1 MDYENGDY
9 KFNLLINSGNFNDNS
24 FTLMFNEFLPVN
36 SRVDS
41 KSRDPISSSRSALL
55 PDELVGSVWNSQLN
69 EAYRFILWE
78 PFQLVF
84 QCDIA
89 MDWSDHAL
97 WWPARNHW
105 LTRTRSTL
113 DQYGVAAD
121 ALLHFTPMHKTLRV
135 QLPDMRSV
143 DCRVDFSVK
152 TFNAVINLCK
162 ELGIRHPEELSFCK
176 PLEPSHLKYN
186 LKDLPSKKKIENQKN
201 GHWNVPAD
209 TNTFIPASQSPRGS
223 TGSLDQSSPFM
234 CAPVTPSNR
243 NHSTPISSPV
253 SIQHTSTWKRNNN
266 SSGFGSTG
274 SFNANNS
281 TMSLEALNGGLSES
295 LAQSPASI
303 SPEVRSKLIRP
314 KSLVERARMN
324 VAWLDSSLS
333 IMEQGIR
340 EYDIL
345 RLKFKFY
352 SFYDLN
358 PKTDAVRIN
367 MIYEQA
373 KWQLLAEEIDC
384 TEEEMLMFA
393 ALQVQVNLQAT
404 MPQSSYDS
412 NGASSPV
419 EDDIDAAL
427 TDLQVTLEGSN
438 INNGPSDI
446 TQVPELCDYLRF
458 FKPKRFT
465 LKAFKRYWF
474 TCRDLQL
481 RLYKTREE
489 TNGSESPA
497 YVINLRG
504 CEVTPDVHL
513 SQGRYGIRLEV
524 PSAEGMT
531 EMWIRCDTEQ
541 QYAKWMAAC
550 RLAAKGRTLADASY
564 ESEVNSITAFL
575 QLQRPAP
582 APAISPNSL
591 DITPDDY
598 VAPRFVKRFKGKLV
612 QRILEAHANVKDLPL
627 VEAKLNYIKA
637 WQSLPEYGISLFVVR
652 FTGKSKDELLGIAN
666 NRLMRMELHSGDHL
680 KTWRYNT
687 MKAWNVNWEVKH
699 MMVQFE
705 EENIIFECQ
714 SADCK
719 VVHEFIGGYIFLS
732 MRSKEANQTLNE
744 EMFHKLTG
752 GWL

>member
-1 MDYENGDY
+1 MYSDGHEVDGSWV
-9 KFNLLINSGNFNDNS
+9 L
-24 FTLMFNEFLPVN
+24 
-36 SRVDS
+36 RVYVTDLQVE
-41 KSRDPISSSRSALL
+41 RSLRVKG
-55 PDELVGSVWNSQLN
+55 ELHIGGVML
-69 EAYRFILWE
+69 R
-78 PFQLVF
+78 LVEDL
-84 QCDIA
+84 DIA

-186 LKDLPSKKKIENQKN
+186 LKDLPTKKKIENQKN

-340 EYDIL
+340 EYDTL

-393 ALQVQVNLQAT
+393 ALQVQVNLQAS
-404 MPQSSYDS
+404 MPQTSYDS

-481 RLYKTREE
+481 RLHKTREE
-489 TNGSESPA
+489 TNSSDAPA

-550 RLAAKGRTLADASY
+550 RLAAKGRTLADSSY
-564 ESEVNSITAFL
+564 ETEVNSIIAFL

-582 APAISPNSL
+582 APAINPNSL

-598 VAPRFVKRFKGKLV
+598 VAPRFVKRLKGKLV

-666 NRLMRMELHSGDHL
+666 NRLMRMELNSGDHL

>member
-1 MDYENGDY
+1 MYSDGHEVDGSWV
-9 KFNLLINSGNFNDNS
+9 L
-24 FTLMFNEFLPVN
+24 
-36 SRVDS
+36 RVYVTDLQVE
-41 KSRDPISSSRSALL
+41 RSLRVKG
-55 PDELVGSVWNSQLN
+55 ELHIGGVML
-69 EAYRFILWE
+69 R
-78 PFQLVF
+78 LVEDL
-84 QCDIA
+84 DIA

-176 PLEPSHLKYN
+176 PLEPSHLKCN

-340 EYDIL
+340 EYDTL

-474 TCRDLQL
+474 TCKDLQL

-497 YVINLRG
+497 YVISLRG

>member
-1 MDYENGDY
+1 MYSDGHEVDGSWVLRVYVTDLQMERSLRVKGD
-9 KFNLLINSGNFNDNS
+9 LHIGGVMLRLVEGLD
-24 FTLMFNEFLPVN
+24 FT
-36 SRVDS
+36 
-41 KSRDPISSSRSALL
+41 
-55 PDELVGSVWNSQLN
+55 
-69 EAYRFILWE
+69 
-78 PFQLVF
+78 
-84 QCDIA
+84 

-97 WWPARNHW
+97 WWPDRNHW
-105 LTRTRSTL
+105 LIRTRSTL

-121 ALLHFTPMHKTLRV
+121 ARLHFTPMHKTITV
-135 QLPDMRSV
+135 QLPNMTCR
-143 DCRVDFSVK
+143 DCKVDFSVK

-176 PLEPSHLKYN
+176 PLEPSHLKHN
-186 LKDLPSKKKIENQKN
+186 LKDLPDKKKIENQKN

-209 TNTFIPASQSPRGS
+209 TNTFIPVSQSPRGS
-223 TGSLDQSSPFM
+223 TGSLDQSSAFM
-234 CAPVTPSNR
+234 CAPVTPNNR

-253 SIQHTSTWKRNNN
+253 SQTGTWKRNNN
-266 SSGFGSTG
+266 SSSFGSTG

-281 TMSLEALNGGLSES
+281 TIGTETLNRGLSKI
-295 LAQSPASI
+295 LAQSVDWVA
-303 SPEVRSKLIRP
+303 PEMWAKVVRP
-314 KSLVERARMN
+314 KNLVERARMN

-340 EYDIL
+340 EFDTL

-373 KWQLLAEEIDC
+373 KWQLLSEEIDC

-393 ALQVQVNLQAT
+393 ALQLQVNLQASV
-404 MPQSSYDS
+404 PQPNYDS

-438 INNGPSDI
+438 ISNGPSDI

-458 FKPKRFT
+458 YKTRFLNLTGFKY
-465 LKAFKRYWF
+465 YWV

-481 RLYKTREE
+481 RLYKTKEK
-489 TNGSESPA
+489 TNSTESPA
-497 YVINLRG
+497 YVINLHG
-504 CEVTPDVHL
+504 CEVTPDVYL
-513 SQGRYGIRLEV
+513 SHGRYGIRLDV

-531 EMWIRCDTEQ
+531 QMWIRCDNEQ

-564 ESEVNSITAFL
+564 ESEVNSIAAFL
-575 QLQRPAP
+575 QLQRPAR
-582 APAISPNSL
+582 APAIDPNSHV
-591 DITPDDY
+591 IIPENY
-598 VAPRFVKRFKGKLV
+598 VALKFAKKFKGKLV

-627 VEAKLNYIKA
+627 IKAKLNYIKA

-680 KTWRYNT
+680 KTWRLNSI
-687 MKAWNVNWEVKH
+687 KAWNVNWEVKH

-719 VVHEFIGGYIFLS
+719 VIHEFIGGYIFLS

-752 GWL
+752 GWV

>member
-1 MDYENGDY
+1 MYSDGHEVDGSWV
-9 KFNLLINSGNFNDNS
+9 L
-24 FTLMFNEFLPVN
+24 
-36 SRVDS
+36 RVYVTDLQVE
-41 KSRDPISSSRSALL
+41 RSLRVKG
-55 PDELVGSVWNSQLN
+55 ELHIGGVML
-69 EAYRFILWE
+69 R
-78 PFQLVF
+78 LV
-84 QCDIA
+84 DDLEIA
-89 MDWSDHAL
+89 MNWSDHAL
-97 WWPARNHW
+97 WWPERNHW

-121 ALLHFTPMHKTLRV
+121 ARLHFTPMRKTLRV
-135 QLPDMRSV
+135 QLPDMRCL
-143 DCRVDFSVK
+143 DCKVDFSVK

-176 PLEPSHLKYN
+176 PLEPNHLKYN
-186 LKDLPSKKKIENQKN
+186 LKDLPVKKKVENQKN

-209 TNTFIPASQSPRGS
+209 TNTFIPVSQSPRGS

-243 NHSTPISSPV
+243 NHSTPISSPI
-253 SIQHTSTWKRNNN
+253 STGTWKRNNN
-266 SSGFGSTG
+266 SSGFGSSD

-281 TMSLEALNGGLSES
+281 TMSLEALNGALSDS
-295 LAQSPASI
+295 LAHSPTSI
-303 SPEVRSKLIRP
+303 SPEVRAKLVRP
-314 KSLVERARMN
+314 KNLVERARMN

-340 EYDIL
+340 EFDTL

-367 MIYEQA
+367 MMYEQA

-393 ALQVQVNLQAT
+393 ALQVQVNLQASV
-404 MPQSSYDS
+404 PQPSYDS

-438 INNGPSDI
+438 ISNGSSDI
-446 TQVPELCDYLRF
+446 TQVPELCDHLRF
-458 FKPKRFT
+458 SKPKRFT
-465 LKAFKRYWF
+465 LKAFKRYWV

-489 TNGSESPA
+489 TNSSEAPA
-497 YVINLRG
+497 HVINLRG

-531 EMWIRCDTEQ
+531 EMWIRCDNEQ

-550 RLAAKGRTLADASY
+550 RLAAKGRTLADSSY
-564 ESEVNSITAFL
+564 DSEVNSIIAFL

-582 APAISPNSL
+582 APAINPSAL
-591 DITPDDY
+591 DIVPEDY
-598 VAPRFVKRFKGKLV
+598 VAPRFVKKFKGKLV

-627 VEAKLNYIKA
+627 IEAKLNYIKA
-637 WQSLPEYGISLFVVR
+637 WQSLPEYGIALFVVR

-732 MRSKEANQTLNE
+732 MRSKEVNQTLNE

-752 GWL
+752 GWV

>member
-1 MDYENGDY
+1 MKEEKKKEDD
-9 KFNLLINSGNFNDNS
+9 GN
-24 FTLMFNEFLPVN
+24 
-36 SRVDS
+36 
-41 KSRDPISSSRSALL
+41 
-55 PDELVGSVWNSQLN
+55 
-69 EAYRFILWE
+69 
-78 PFQLVF
+78 
-84 QCDIA
+84 IA

>member
-1 MDYENGDY
+1 MYSDGGHEVDGSWV
-9 KFNLLINSGNFNDNS
+9 L
-24 FTLMFNEFLPVN
+24 
-36 SRVDS
+36 RVYVTDLQVE
-41 KSRDPISSSRSALL
+41 RSLRVKG
-55 PDELVGSVWNSQLN
+55 ELHIGGVML
-69 EAYRFILWE
+69 R
-78 PFQLVF
+78 LVEDL
-84 QCDIA
+84 DIA

-121 ALLHFTPMHKTLRV
+121 AQLHFTPMHKTLRV
-135 QLPDMRSV
+135 QLPDMRCL

-176 PLEPSHLKYN
+176 PLEPNHLKYN
-186 LKDLPSKKKIENQKN
+186 LKDLPVKKKIENQKN

-223 TGSLDQSSPFM
+223 TGSLDQSNPFM
-234 CAPVTPSNR
+234 CAPVTPNR

-253 SIQHTSTWKRNNN
+253 SHTGTWKRNNN

-295 LAQSPASI
+295 LAQSPTSI
-303 SPEVRSKLIRP
+303 SPEVRAKLIRP
-314 KSLVERARMN
+314 KSLIERARMN
-324 VAWLDSSLS
+324 VSWLDSSLS

-340 EYDIL
+340 EFDTL

-393 ALQVQVNLQAT
+393 ALQVQVNLQASV
-404 MPQSSYDS
+404 PQPTYDS
-412 NGASSPV
+412 NGATSPV

-427 TDLQVTLEGSN
+427 TDLQVTLEGSS
-438 INNGPSDI
+438 ISNGPSDI
-446 TQVPELCDYLRF
+446 TQVPELCDELRF

-481 RLYKTREE
+481 RLYKSREE
-489 TNGSESPA
+489 ISGSDSPA

-531 EMWIRCDTEQ
+531 EMWIRCDNEQ

-564 ESEVNSITAFL
+564 ESEVNSIIAFL

-582 APAISPNSL
+582 APAINPNSL
-591 DITPDDY
+591 DIVPEDY
-598 VAPRFVKRFKGKLV
+598 VAPRFAKKFKGKLV
-612 QRILEAHANVKDLPL
+612 QRILEAHANVKDLSL

-637 WQSLPEYGISLFVVR
+637 WQSLPEYGISLFIVR
-652 FTGKSKDELLGIAN
+652 FTGKNKDELLGIAN

-752 GWL
+752 GWV

>member
-1 MDYENGDY
+1 
-9 KFNLLINSGNFNDNS
+9 
-24 FTLMFNEFLPVN
+24 
-36 SRVDS
+36 
-41 KSRDPISSSRSALL
+41 
-55 PDELVGSVWNSQLN
+55 
-69 EAYRFILWE
+69 
-78 PFQLVF
+78 
-84 QCDIA
+84 

-97 WWPARNHW
+97 WWPERNHW

-121 ALLHFTPMHKTLRV
+121 ARLHFTPMHKTLRV
-135 QLPDMRSV
+135 QLPDMRSL
-143 DCRVDFSVK
+143 DCKVDFSVK

-176 PLEPSHLKYN
+176 PLEPNHLKYN
-186 LKDLPSKKKIENQKN
+186 LKDLPAKKKIDNHKN

-209 TNTFIPASQSPRGS
+209 TNTFIPVSQSPRGS
-223 TGSLDQSSPFM
+223 TGSLDQSNPFM
-234 CAPVTPSNR
+234 CAPVTPNNR

-253 SIQHTSTWKRNNN
+253 SQTGTWKRNNN

-281 TMSLEALNGGLSES
+281 TMSLEAMNGALSES
-295 LAQSPASI
+295 LAQSPTSI
-303 SPEVRSKLIRP
+303 SPEVRSKLVRP
-314 KSLVERARMN
+314 KNLVERARMN

-340 EYDIL
+340 EFDTL

-393 ALQVQVNLQAT
+393 ALQVQVNLQASV
-404 MPQSSYDS
+404 PQPSYDS

-438 INNGPSDI
+438 ISNGPSDI

-458 FKPKRFT
+458 LKPKRFT
-465 LKAFKRYWF
+465 LKAFKRYWV

-489 TNGSESPA
+489 TNSTESPA
-497 YVINLRG
+497 HVINLRG

-531 EMWIRCDTEQ
+531 EMWIRCDNEQ

-550 RLAAKGRTLADASY
+550 RLAAKGRTLADSSY
-564 ESEVNSITAFL
+564 ESEVNSIAALL

-582 APAISPNSL
+582 APAINPSAL
-591 DITPDDY
+591 DIAPDDY
-598 VAPRFVKRFKGKLV
+598 VAPRFAKKFKGKLV

-752 GWL
+752 GWV

>member
-1 MDYENGDY
+1 MYSDGHEVDGSWV
-9 KFNLLINSGNFNDNS
+9 L
-24 FTLMFNEFLPVN
+24 
-36 SRVDS
+36 RVYVTDLQVE
-41 KSRDPISSSRSALL
+41 RSLRVKG
-55 PDELVGSVWNSQLN
+55 ELHIGGVML
-69 EAYRFILWE
+69 R
-78 PFQLVF
+78 LVEDL
-84 QCDIA
+84 DIA

-97 WWPARNHW
+97 WWPAHNHW

-303 SPEVRSKLIRP
+303 SPEVRLKLIRP

-324 VAWLDSSLS
+324 VAWLNSSLS

-340 EYDIL
+340 EYDTL

-404 MPQSSYDS
+404 MPQTNYDS

-481 RLYKTREE
+481 RLHKTREE
-489 TNGSESPA
+489 TNSSDSPA

-550 RLAAKGRTLADASY
+550 RLAAKGRTLADSSY
-564 ESEVNSITAFL
+564 ETEVNSIIAFL

-582 APAISPNSL
+582 APAINPNSL

-598 VAPRFVKRFKGKLV
+598 VAPRFVKRLKGKLV

-637 WQSLPEYGISLFVVR
+637 WQSLPEYGTSLFVVR

-666 NRLMRMELHSGDHL
+666 NRLMRMEYNSGDHL